1 MSESKLL
8 SCPKCGSTECR
19 ESRWRSHQEK
29 TDNPGRHP
37 YRCLN
42 CAHRF
47 VAVRAG
53 ALASRRGMTA
63 AAAIIVFVA
72 VTLVVAGTAWMLADD
87 NDEDIRPLTATTAP
101 KARPGGGSGPET
113 HPSLEAA
120 QGGDLEAQYRLG
132 RAALLNTA
140 RGKEATLEALGWL
153 KRASDGGHTGAMILL
168 GKLYR
173 NGVGITQN
181 YELAARWIAAAA
193 EAGDAEGMVE
203 YGRLHRSGIG
213 MTQDA
218 VMAYVWF
225 NRAAAALNMEGVH
238 ERDSVA
244 IKLTP
249 EELKRAQ
256 ALSLELEEALA
267 DDAEVGDQDDATR
280 SAAAGGN

>member
-1 MSESKLL
+1 MSGSKLL
-8 SCPKCGSTECR
+8 SCPKCGSTDCR

-37 YRCLN
+37 YRCLT

-47 VAVRAG
+47 VAARAG
-53 ALASRRGMTA
+53 ALASRRGLTLA
-63 AAAIIVFVA
+63 AAVVVLIALSLVA
-72 VTLVVAGTAWMLADD
+72 GGTAWMLADD
-87 NDEDIRPLTATTAP
+87 D
-101 KARPGGGSGPET
+101 GT
-113 HPSLEAA
+113 HPLAANGPDGGAGSASGNETGPSVEAA
-120 QGGDLEAQYRLG
+120 QSGDLEAQYRLG

-153 KRASDGGHTGAMILL
+153 KRASEGGHTGAMILL

-173 NGVGITQN
+173 SGVGITQN

-193 EAGDAEGMVE
+193 EAGDPEGMVE

-267 DDAEVGDQDDATR
+267 EGAQAGEKD
-280 SAAAGGN
+280 AAASSLASGGN

>member
-1 MSESKLL
+1 MSGSKRLV
-8 SCPKCGSTECR
+8 CPKCGSTDCR
-19 ESRWRSHQEK
+19 ESRWRSHQER
-29 TDNPGRHP
+29 TDNPGSHP
-37 YRCLN
+37 YRCLS

-47 VAVRAG
+47 VAARAG
-53 ALASRRGMTA
+53 ALTSRRGMTLA
-63 AAAIIVFVA
+63 AAVVVLIA
-72 VTLVVAGTAWMLADD
+72 LGLVAGATAWMLADD
-87 NDEDIRPLTATTAP
+87 DGMHPPLANGP
-101 KARPGGGSGPET
+101 DSGAGKVSGNEMG
-113 HPSLEAA
+113 PSLEAA

-153 KRASDGGHTGAMILL
+153 KRASEGGHTGAMILL

-173 NGVGITQN
+173 SGVGITQN

-193 EAGDAEGMVE
+193 EAGDPEGMVE

-267 DDAEVGDQDDATR
+267 AGATDSEQGADAPSV
-280 SAAAGGN
+280 AGGGN